1 MAGAFAPALG
11 VSGGFDVEFLGDL
24 FQFGLGAEDQ
34 HEPEVSSDFD
44 AIGFH
49 YVHDVVAEG
58 LLALVGV
65 GHVRKMSAMR
75 TLGKIYFLHCI
86 LFFLR

>member
-1 MAGAFAPALG
+1 MV
-11 VSGGFDVEFLGDL
+11 VSGGFNVEFFGDL
-24 FQFGLGAEDQ
+24 FQFGLSAEDQ
-34 HEPEVSSDFD
+34 HEPEVSSYFE

-65 GHVRKMSAMR
+65 GHAR
-75 TLGKIYFLHCI
+75 I
-86 LFFLR
+86 LIGF